1 MTHMGPRLPKTLA
14 AALTVALLA
23 GGTAGAQP
31 TANEPPGFVS
41 LKSAFRKAEGIP
53 QPHYAAALKLAR
65 EENFWKVPVLNM
77 CQREDSGLSEQ
88 IYKDPP
94 ATKVTDNLYFLGTGV
109 VSAWALDTRDGI
121 VVIDSLSNPQEAEQ
135 YIVGGLKSLGADPN
149 RIKAVIVSH
158 GHGDHFG
165 GAQYLH
171 DHYGAKVYMS
181 ALDDE
186 FSHKQTPKP
195 TQGPVPHVDVQV
207 KDGDVLTLGG
217 VTIRMFLTPGHTPGT
232 TSLLIPT
239 LYNGQPQTVVFHG
252 GVTSSNGLTPE
263 LHAAY
268 DSSLARLI
276 AAAQAAHV
284 TGYMANHGAFDDIAM
299 KVAHIRGY
307 PKDPSPFLVGEASSL
322 RFLKIAKEC
331 NLNNADLDKVFAARG
346 EKVGADGH

>member
-1 MTHMGPRLPKTLA
+1 MTYVGYRLSVALA
-14 AALTVALLA
+14 AALLA
-23 GGTAGAQP
+23 SGSAQAQP
-31 TANEPPGFVS
+31 TANEPPGFQS
-41 LKSAFRKAEGIP
+41 AKSAFRKAEGIP
-53 QPHYAAALKLAR
+53 QPHYQEALRLAH

-109 VSAWALDTRDGI
+109 VSAWALDTPGGI
-121 VVIDSLSNPQEAEQ
+121 VVIDSLNNPQEAEQ
-135 YIVGGLKSLGADPN
+135 YIIGGLKALGADPA

-165 GAQYLH
+165 GAQDLH

-181 ALDDE
+181 ALDDA

-195 TQGPVPHVDVQV
+195 NQGPAPTVDVPV
-207 KDGDVLTLGG
+207 KDGDVLSLGG

-232 TSLLIPT
+232 LSLLIPT
-239 LYNGQPQTVVFHG
+239 LSNGKAETVVFHG

-268 DSSLARLI
+268 DSSLGRLI
-276 AAAQAAHV
+276 AAAQAAHA

-307 PKDPSPFLVGEASSL
+307 PKDPSPFLVGEASTL
-322 RFLKIAKEC
+322 RWLKIAKAC
-331 NLNNADLDKVFAARG
+331 NLNNADVDKVFTARG